1 MRIFKKSLSL
11 LLAVCML
18 ASMALVMTVASA
30 EETKVHRPVVTEVVN
45 SDPEIQVETNTYYFY
60 MPEHWK
66 NEYNDTYDGSNL
78 DSCSAGIYWYGG
90 DYKCDDYTGE
100 CAQGWPGYVIKEKE
114 SADDEAALNK
124 TVTVYFP
131 DDDETETYRIVTT
144 IRGNSLKGLIS
155 IDSPLGKAL
164 LHHKVGD
171 TVEVHVNKT
180 TSYEVEIRSIS
191 AAADEEEDEIRK
203 F

>member
-1 MRIFKKSLSL
+1 
-11 LLAVCML
+11 
-18 ASMALVMTVASA
+18 
-30 EETKVHRPVVTEVVN
+30 
-45 SDPEIQVETNTYYFY
+45 
-60 MPEHWK
+60 
-66 NEYNDTYDGSNL
+66 
-78 DSCSAGIYWYGG
+78 
-90 DYKCDDYTGE
+90 
-100 CAQGWPGYVIKEKE
+100 
-114 SADDEAALNK
+114 
-124 TVTVYFP
+124 
-131 DDDETETYRIVTT
+131 VTT